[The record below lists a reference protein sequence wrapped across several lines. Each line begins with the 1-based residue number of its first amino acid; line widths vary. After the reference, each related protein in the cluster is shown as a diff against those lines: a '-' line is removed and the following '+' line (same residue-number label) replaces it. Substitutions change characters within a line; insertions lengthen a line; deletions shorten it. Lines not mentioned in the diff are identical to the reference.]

1 MICNCLER
9 KKLQPQRKL
18 TKTTYVDAIASEQTP
33 PQKLLLLLQLLLLLL
48 IRVPFMN
55 CVPNRALRHQV
66 QLLLVQRVVDG
77 RSTAIRS
84 RPERGDRGI
93 PEIEAI

>member
-1 MICNCLER
+1 MICNCLEW
-9 KKLQPQRKL
+9 KKLRPQGGL
-18 TKTTYVDAIASEQTP
+18 ETTTYGDAIASEQTP

-77 RSTAIRS
+77 RATAIRT
-84 RPERGDRGI
+84 RPERGNRGI